1 MENTQL
7 SLLNALFGG
16 KTPGEALLL
25 EKTFTAEGEAE
36 QDPQAFFSFL
46 ESLTA
51 TAVETGEETL
61 NATMP
66 SKDATSFQ
74 GLNVEV
80 LRKLLGDEV
89 LSGDGAAIEAT
100 TFVVAEPQAPA
111 MVDVSP
117 LQTNR
122 IDPSVKAV
130 PEEALV
136 APVVNNA
143 STAVP
148 AVSTPIGPVISTPAK
163 PVTVTASPVGSAI
176 EVAPPFTNSSQ
187 SAPIYTAAT
196 KAPGFVDPAT
206 PPIEPAQSDVT
217 VTKTQPASPA
227 ETVIAGTQAQ
237 TVASVD
243 IKPAKKALPTQA
255 SPVEPGVVDTGRRP
269 EFHLDQPQ
277 IKTPEG
283 NLKAHNNGATV
294 IADNAAPEALIHS
307 ALTRE
312 GEPGGFDRMASSRF
326 ETTSQ
331 AVERNVHLNP
341 VRDQIVAAVASRPGE
356 AKLEIRLDPPELGR
370 VLIGFERD
378 GADIVRAVVTA
389 DSPDTLD
396 LMRRNADVFQRA
408 LEQQGFSN
416 LDLQFADRG
425 AREDAQENPSD
436 NARLFALA
444 DEETGATALA
454 EQGPRVALGRLDRR
468 L

>member
-25 EKTFTAEGEAE
+25 EKTFTAEGETE

-61 NATMP
+61 NATAP
-66 SKDATSFQ
+66 SKDATPFQ

-89 LSGDGAAIEAT
+89 LSGDSAAIEAT
-100 TFVVAEPQAPA
+100 TFLVTEPQAPA

-117 LQTNR
+117 LQANR

-130 PEEALV
+130 PEESLA
-136 APVVNNA
+136 ARVVNNA

-148 AVSTPIGPVISTPAK
+148 VSTPIGPAISTPAK
-163 PVTVTASPVGSAI
+163 PVDVTASSVGSAI
-176 EVAPPFTNSSQ
+176 EVAPPFTNPSQ
-187 SAPIYTAAT
+187 SAPVYAASV

-206 PPIEPAQSDVT
+206 PTIEPAQSDVT
-217 VTKTQPASPA
+217 VAKMQPASPA

-237 TVASVD
+237 AVASVD
-243 IKPAKKALPTQA
+243 IKPAGKALPTQA
-255 SPVEPGVVDTGRRP
+255 APVEPGVADTGRRP
-269 EFHLDQPQ
+269 EFHPDQPQ

-283 NLKAHNNGATV
+283 NLKAHNNGATA
-294 IADNAAPEALIHS
+294 IADYAAPEALIHS
-307 ALTRE
+307 ALTRDA
-312 GEPGGFDRMASSRF
+312 EPGGFDRMASSRL

-425 AREDAQENPSD
+425 AHEDAQENPGD

-444 DEETGATALA
+444 DEEPGATALA